1 MIASNHLRIVL
12 IVNCVFTFLA
22 RQVNAESVSK
32 ETLFKES
39 DILFLAVPLTN
50 LTKGIINQKTL
61 NTMKNTCILINT
73 ARGG

>member
-1 MIASNHLRIVL
+1 MIAGNHLRIVL

-50 LTKGIINQKTL
+50 LTKGIINQTTL